1 MSDWFKATKT
11 VEAKG
16 PFYDLE
22 EAHRN
27 GWEFSEEQAAKGW
40 YVVME
45 ESGKRRP
52 VAAENFENRY
62 EFDNADTDGGN

>member
-1 MSDWFKATKT
+1 MTDWFEATKT

-27 GWEFSEEQAAKGW
+27 GWEFPEDVAAEGW

-45 ESGKRRP
+45 QSGKRRP
-52 VAAENFENRY
+52 VAADNFEERY
-62 EFDNADTDGGN
+62 EFDTTEADDE